1 MDTNQTIRKKRIC
14 ELEVGDIFLCS
25 LSVCPLLVLSINET
39 RIIYIRIDY
48 INDWRTK
55 ETVGRYSKQWV
66 KIISEQDDL
75 LKYYLKS
82 FPTKTKKRS
91 NESITG

>member
-1 MDTNQTIRKKRIC
+1 MDTNQTVRKKRIC
-14 ELEVGDIFLCS
+14 ELGVGDIFLCS

-39 RIIYIRIDY
+39 RIIFRRIDY
-48 INDWRTK
+48 MNDWRNK

-75 LKYYLKS
+75 LKYYIKS
-82 FPTKTKKRS
+82 FPKKYKKQS